1 MSHPEVPP
9 DDALGL
15 KPVKKEQDEP
25 AARKS
30 TDLLIRI
37 GLVLALMVAVT
48 SVGYIFRNSLTL
60 ESLAAR
66 ETQLRDFY
74 SAHPTLTLAAAF
86 VLYVTIT
93 GLSIP
98 GSVPLSLAFGW
109 LFGFWTAVVLVSFAS
124 TTGASVA
131 FLMSRYLIGGWVQ
144 IRFGD
149 RLAAF
154 NRAMENEG
162 AFYLFTLRLVPA
174 VPFFA
179 INVVM
184 GLTKIRLTTFWWVS
198 QLGMLPATCIFV
210 WAGASAPSFA
220 LVQEKGVKDILSLNV
235 ALALAALGF
244 FPLAARWTVKL
255 LRRKKIDA
263 GYNQ

>member
-1 MSHPEVPP
+1 MI
-9 DDALGL
+9 
-15 KPVKKEQDEP
+15 KERGEP
-25 AARKS
+25 ATKS
-30 TDLLIRI
+30 SAGLAIRI
-37 GLVLALMVAVT
+37 GLVLAIVVAIA
-48 SVGYIFRNSLTL
+48 SVGYLFRDSLTL

-74 SAHPTLTLAAAF
+74 FAHPALTLAAAF
-86 VLYVTIT
+86 LIYVAVT

-98 GSVPLSLAFGW
+98 GSVPLSLAYGW

-144 IRFGD
+144 SRFGE
-149 RLAAF
+149 RLETF
-154 NRAMENEG
+154 NRAMEKEE
-162 AFYLFTLRLVPA
+162 AFYLFTLRLVPQ
-174 VPFFA
+174 VPFFV

-210 WAGASAPSFA
+210 SAGASVRS
-220 LVQEKGVKDILSLNV
+220 LTSIQEKGVGSILSLNV
-235 ALALAALGF
+235 VLALAALGL
-244 FPLAARWTVKL
+244 FPLAARWAVKL

-263 GYNQ
+263 GGHR